1 MNLNFIKY
9 HDGIIVGF
17 YFLSIERNILFL
29 ALFQMRRLVRQNL
42 RKETRNVYDFTNYQH
57 PDLHLSDVCT
67 GKARKILTAAP
78 PKNSVNP

>member
-1 MNLNFIKY
+1 MRIRYEWITDVFTLMRT
-9 HDGIIVGF
+9 GSPLLLV
-17 YFLSIERNILFL
+17 
-29 ALFQMRRLVRQNL
+29 LFQMRRLVRQNL
-42 RKETRNVYDFTNYQH
+42 RKETRNVYDFTNDQH